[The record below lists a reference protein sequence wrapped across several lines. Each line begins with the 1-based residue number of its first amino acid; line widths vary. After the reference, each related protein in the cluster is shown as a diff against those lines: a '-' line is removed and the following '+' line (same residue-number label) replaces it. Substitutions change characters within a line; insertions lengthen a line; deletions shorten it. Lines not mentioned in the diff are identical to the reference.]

1 MKRIVL
7 LLWACSVFLI
17 SSEAQDIT
25 STTDM
30 ERQIFD
36 WTNQERANI
45 NVPPLKW
52 NNRLAIAARL
62 HSDEM
67 AKAKNLTHQVKG
79 EPVFTERLAEQGAR
93 FNAAAENVGYGGDAD
108 ILHQGWMNSPP
119 HRANLLNPVY
129 TDMGVGIVRLGDRLW
144 ATEDFATA
152 LLRLSSEEFETA
164 VEQQVSA
171 RRKAQ
176 GLAPLK
182 ATSSPELRKL
192 ACSGNSSAS
201 AVLSA
206 VPHAGLQAYSYNFTT
221 SKPEQLPQNV
231 VNRILEFSRGSYV
244 IGACASQPDSQG
256 MTNYRVGV
264 VISP

>member
-7 LLWACSVFLI
+7 LLLGCYFFLI
-17 SSEAQDIT
+17 SSEAQEVT

-36 WTNQERANI
+36 WTNQERARI
-45 NVPPLKW
+45 NVPPLTW

-93 FNAAAENVGYGGDAD
+93 FNAAAENVGYGDDAD

-119 HRANLLNPVY
+119 HRANLLNAAY
-129 TDMGVGIVRLGDRLW
+129 TDMGIGIVRVGDRLW

-152 LLRLSSEEFETA
+152 LPRLSSEEFEKL
-164 VEQQVSA
+164 VEQQVLA
-171 RRKAQ
+171 RRRAQ

-182 ATSSPELRKL
+182 ASSSPELRRL
-192 ACSGNSSAS
+192 ACSGNTSAAS
-201 AVLSA
+201 VLSA
-206 VPHAGLQAYSYNFTT
+206 IPHGGLQAYSYNFTA
-221 SKPEQLPQNV
+221 SKPDQLPQNF
-231 VNRILEFSRGSYV
+231 VNRILEFSSGSYA

-256 MTNYRVGV
+256 MMNYRVGV

>member
-7 LLWACSVFLI
+7 LLLACYFFLI
-17 SSEAQDIT
+17 FSDAQEIT

-30 ERQIFD
+30 ERQIFE
-36 WTNQERANI
+36 WTNQERAKI
-45 NVPPLKW
+45 KAPPLKW

-67 AKAKNLTHQVKG
+67 AGAKNLTHQVKG

-93 FNAAAENVGYGGDAD
+93 FNAAAENVGYGDDAD
-108 ILHQGWMNSPP
+108 TLHQGWMNSPP
-119 HRANLLNPVY
+119 HRANLLNPAY
-129 TDMGVGIVRLGDRLW
+129 TDMGIGIVRVGDRLW

-152 LLRLSSEEFETA
+152 LPRLSSDEFEKGI
-164 VEQQVSA
+164 EQQVSA
-171 RRKAQ
+171 RRRAQ

-182 ATSSPELRKL
+182 AMSSPELRKL

-206 VPHAGLQAYSYNFTT
+206 VPHANLQAYSYNFTT
-221 SKPEQLPQNV
+221 SKPDQLPPNF
-231 VNRILEFSRGSYV
+231 VNRILEFSGGSYV
-244 IGACASQPDSQG
+244 VGACASQPDSQG
-256 MTNYRVGV
+256 MTTYRVGV
-264 VISP
+264 VISR